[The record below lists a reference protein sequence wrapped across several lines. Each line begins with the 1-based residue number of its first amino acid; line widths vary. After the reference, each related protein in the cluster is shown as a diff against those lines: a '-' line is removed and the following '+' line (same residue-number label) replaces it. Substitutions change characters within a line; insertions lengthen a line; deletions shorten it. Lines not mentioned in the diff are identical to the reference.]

1 MIEECNYALQ
11 IDNSNTKALYRRG
24 IAYSRLSQYKEA
36 IRDLSTGTSKIL
48 RKFPEILIFSKRS
61 NWIQITRKL
70 KQK

>member
-48 RKFPEILIFSKRS
+48 RKFPENSHIF
-61 NWIQITRKL
+61 
-70 KQK
+70 